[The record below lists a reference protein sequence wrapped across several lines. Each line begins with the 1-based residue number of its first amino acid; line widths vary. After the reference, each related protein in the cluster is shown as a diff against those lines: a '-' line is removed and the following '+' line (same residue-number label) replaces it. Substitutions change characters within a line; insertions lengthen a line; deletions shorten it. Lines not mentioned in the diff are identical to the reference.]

1 MGEEAVFGR
10 NKCGAM
16 HMRICGLTGEAP
28 IARARVLEI
37 PVQDFGLK
45 EIRSDFLKTGA
56 SNWADWASAV
66 GSRTLN
72 QGERN
77 YSLDYFSKAS
87 PLNFLVGSAVK
98 AWVEPPRSKGLQA
111 FFERFRGRV
120 SK

>member
-1 MGEEAVFGR
+1 
-10 NKCGAM
+10 
-16 HMRICGLTGEAP
+16 MRIFELTGEAP

-56 SNWADWASAV
+56 SNWAAWASAV

-72 QGERN
+72 QGERT
-77 YSLDYFSKAS
+77 YALEYFSKAS

-98 AWVEPPRSKGLQA
+98 TWVETHRSKGQKA
-111 FFERFRGRV
+111 FFGRFTERV
-120 SK
+120 SKRG

>member
-1 MGEEAVFGR
+1 
-10 NKCGAM
+10 
-16 HMRICGLTGEAP
+16 MRIFELTGEAP

-56 SNWADWASAV
+56 SNWAAWASAV

-77 YSLDYFSKAS
+77 YALDYFSKAS
-87 PLNFLVGSAVK
+87 PLHFLVGSAVK
-98 AWVEPPRSKGLQA
+98 AWVEPPRSKGQIGRA
-111 FFERFRGRV
+111 SCRERGCQNG
-120 SK
+120 